1 MNLLLIVI
9 IGVGSGRY
17 IIIYNQILE
26 PFTQT
31 VPDPRSA
38 RQEQFEAQGES
49 LGRLPPPRVLLLKCS
64 VNLSMQSARYFT
76 NFTFRL
82 SKKQQTTFGVSDC
95 QSSSQLPKNSSSG
108 FQQQLVWIFDKS
120 GLASKNDYIYVYI
133 CLQGSSL
140 GQESIVD
147 YVDVSFTMIAALVIW
162 LLICLFD

>member
-38 RQEQFEAQGES
+38 RQEQFGAQGES

-82 SKKQQTTFGVSDC
+82 SKNNKQHLECLIVNLQVNFQKTVSLA
-95 QSSSQLPKNSSSG
+95 SSNNLSESLTNLVWLPKMIIYM
-108 FQQQLVWIFDKS
+108 FIYACKAQVWVR
-120 GLASKNDYIYVYI
+120 N
-133 CLQGSSL
+133 Q
-140 GQESIVD
+140 
-147 YVDVSFTMIAALVIW
+147 
-162 LLICLFD
+162 LLIMLMYRLR